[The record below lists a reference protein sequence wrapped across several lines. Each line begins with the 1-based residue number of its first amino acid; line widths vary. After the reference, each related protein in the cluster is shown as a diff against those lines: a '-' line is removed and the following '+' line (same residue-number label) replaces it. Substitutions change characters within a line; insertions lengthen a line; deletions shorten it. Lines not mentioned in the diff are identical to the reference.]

1 MGNYRFRLSDMMP
14 NAWFYKLKDMSKT
27 RNHNTINKKHPSP
40 TKTAQKPHF
49 SQPRKSYYYTTESIR
64 VEKLYTSPKNPRPFD
79 PPRKSSTKRTKRK
92 TVYKPSPRQIS
103 PSVCNHEESMNS
115 VRHKVEQFQD
125 YFECST
131 VSSTDKDFLKSPTSE
146 FGSDT
151 LDAPPSVNGLASWSS
166 SCGCTFNSSG
176 NDIVMDMDEK
186 MSALDIEETDELFN
200 IISEPKLPPILT
212 KPTKFN
218 TITMQPFPEQDPSQI
233 RNSPSLSDEIEA
245 RCLQKQT
252 PTTRKSTS
260 RSPRVKI
267 RGASPRLASK
277 KIQGNRKSVLISR
290 RSKAQQKKNELYTES
305 VAIVKAS
312 FDPEK
317 DFRESMMEM
326 IVENNIR
333 ASKDLENLLA
343 CYLSLNPD
351 EYHDLIIKAFEQIW
365 FNIAEVQS

>member
-27 RNHNTINKKHPSP
+27 RNHNTINKKLPSP
-40 TKTAQKPHF
+40 SKSSQKPHF

-64 VEKLYTSPKNPRPFD
+64 VEKLYTSPKNPKPFD
-79 PPRKSSTKRTKRK
+79 PPRKSSKKRTKRK

-103 PSVCNHEESMNS
+103 PSVSDYHDS

-125 YFECST
+125 YFECSN
-131 VSSTDKDFLKSPTSE
+131 VSSTDIDFLKSPTSE
-146 FGSDT
+146 FDSDT

-166 SCGCTFNSSG
+166 SCSCTFNSSG
-176 NDIVMDMDEK
+176 NDIIMDMDEK
-186 MSALDIEETDELFN
+186 LCGMEIEETDEFN
-200 IISEPKLPPILT
+200 MVLEQKLPPILT

-218 TITMQPFPEQDPSQI
+218 NMQPFPEQDPSQI
-233 RNSPSLSDEIEA
+233 RNSSFSDESEA
-245 RCLQKQT
+245 HCNHNHKQT
-252 PTTRKSTS
+252 HTTTPATRKSTS
-260 RSPRVKI
+260 RATGVKI
-267 RGASPRLASK
+267 RGHSPRLAR
-277 KIQGNRKSVLISR
+277 NRKSVSMSR
-290 RSKAQQKKNELYTES
+290 QSKPQQKKKELYTES

-343 CYLSLNPD
+343 CYLSLNSD

-365 FNIAEVQS
+365 FNMPQLQS